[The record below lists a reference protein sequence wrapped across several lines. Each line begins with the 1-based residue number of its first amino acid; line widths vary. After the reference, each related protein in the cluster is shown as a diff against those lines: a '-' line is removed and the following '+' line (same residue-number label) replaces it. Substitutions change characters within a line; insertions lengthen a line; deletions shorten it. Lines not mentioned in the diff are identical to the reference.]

1 MNMILDFFSETLIM
15 DWLFGTEILDLFDQY
30 FLAQT
35 ETNRV
40 LLIMGVG
47 VLATLGALRVIR
59 AVLKLTVFWLKLALM
74 IGLVYYLFV
83 VILGIDIWALFAS

>member
-1 MNMILDFFSETLIM
+1 MNVILDFFSETLIM

-30 FLAQT
+30 FLAQS

-47 VLATLGALRVIR
+47 VLATLGALRVIK

>member
-30 FLAQT
+30 FFAQT